1 VSDSHLCCSACM
13 HTQVPD
19 NPSNGLQSRISFIP
33 GSSSLLLF
41 ISPCL
46 GPNALLFDF
55 TAGQPLRQLAL
66 TSQPTSLAVA
76 PAGQLFAFGL
86 ADGCVLLTDAA
97 AESSLELRACGGS
110 ATAGGGV
117 VSGSRVAIQAV
128 GFAQGG
134 SKLLAAVGGVVT
146 CWDA

>member
-1 VSDSHLCCSACM
+1 M
-13 HTQVPD
+13 HTQVLD
-19 NPSNGLQSRISFIP
+19 NPPPGLQSRVSFIP

-46 GPNALLFDF
+46 GPNALLLDF

-66 TSQPTSLAVA
+66 TSQPISLAVA

-110 ATAGGGV
+110 AVAAVGGG
-117 VSGSRVAIQAV
+117 GSMVAVQAV

>member
-1 VSDSHLCCSACM
+1 M
-13 HTQVPD
+13 HTQAPD
-19 NPSNGLQSRISFIP
+19 NPPVGLQSRVSFIP

-41 ISPCL
+41 VSPCL

-110 ATAGGGV
+110 AVAAVGGG
-117 VSGSRVAIQAV
+117 GSKVAVQAV